1 MVVYGEA
8 ISSLSRGFIQ
18 IKDNGT
24 GMSLREF
31 ERGFLRIASRTK
43 EQNDRRSPV
52 FSRRYTGAKGIGR
65 LAAHKLA
72 RLLEITSARWDN
84 HPSSR
89 DVILR
94 AGPIGLEATIDWNE
108 VEKRTTLDEVEAS
121 DAITLDVQAFAPP
134 KILTTEIPRRA
145 VSRRL
150 LFDEPTVRDVKNS
163 LGSSFSVKLEA
174 TLHLPM
180 IFGLL
185 LLMLQIG

>member
-1 MVVYGEA
+1 
-8 ISSLSRGFIQ
+8 
-18 IKDNGT
+18 
-24 GMSLREF
+24 
-31 ERGFLRIASRTK
+31 
-43 EQNDRRSPV
+43 
-52 FSRRYTGAKGIGR
+52 
-65 LAAHKLA
+65 
-72 RLLEITSARWDN
+72 
-84 HPSSR
+84 
-89 DVILR
+89 VILR

-121 DAITLDVQAFAPP
+121 DAITLDEVKLADRARAGTTITLRKLRRAWSASEHGRFLEEVQAFAPP